1 MWMMSDEPRHPRD
14 PVSDAAPRRRDHLS
28 LIVDVPTPSDAR
40 PAARPR
46 TIGRV
51 IAQTALIADSAVT
64 RRRVDDRLPEMG
76 RGMAGRLLGRFR

>member
-1 MWMMSDEPRHPRD
+1 MSDDLRTD
-14 PVSDAAPRRRDHLS
+14 DARRREHLR
-28 LIVDVPTPSDAR
+28 LVADEPIPAGVP

-64 RRRVDDRLPEMG
+64 RRRMEDHLPDIG

>member
-1 MWMMSDEPRHPRD
+1 MMSDEPRHPRESS
-14 PVSDAAPRRRDHLS
+14 SDDTSRRRDHLS
-28 LIVDVPTPSDAR
+28 LVVDAPTPIIAS

-64 RRRVDDRLPEMG
+64 RRRVDDRLPDAGG
-76 RGMAGRLLGRFR
+76 RGMAGRLLNRFR